1 MESRR
6 RVGRPADYSGLDPE
20 IVSSLEFLGLGG
32 YEIKVYLAILQ
43 NPQSRVPEIARLA
56 NVPQPKVY
64 ATIKRLISRGLIE
77 SHLGPVNRYSVMDPH
92 FGFQTLID
100 EIDRRENAAR
110 DVVRELQKNFLSVES
125 DDGSREG
132 RVKLFQTRPAA
143 TRSFRD
149 RLSRVQRQFDLV
161 VRWPLALTDYS
172 MDINRIAKAD
182 GQVRVLCEVRG
193 GLTESH
199 DEFIGRMLRAG
210 AMVRRVDETP
220 MRLAIFDGETTA
232 LPMTDP
238 DPHEGDGFMMLE
250 VRNREM
256 SQSFQMLFETFWV
269 AGQEL

>member
-1 MESRR
+1 MENRR

-20 IVSSLEFLGLGG
+20 IVNALEFLGLSG

-43 NPQSRVPEIARLA
+43 NPRSRVPEIARLA
-56 NVPQPKVY
+56 KVPQPKVY

-100 EIDRRENAAR
+100 EVDRRESAAR
-110 DVVRELQKNFLSVES
+110 EVVRGLQKDFLSVES

-149 RLSRVQRQFDLV
+149 RLSRVQHQFDLV

-172 MDINRIAKAD
+172 MDISRIVKAD
-182 GQVRVLCEVRG
+182 GRVRVLCEVADDP
-193 GLTESH
+193 TEDH
-199 DEFIGRMLRAG
+199 DEFIGRMIGAG
-210 AMVRRVDETP
+210 AMVRRVVETP
-220 MRLAIFDGETTA
+220 MRLAVFDGETTA
-232 LPMTDP
+232 LPMNDP

-250 VRNREM
+250 VRNRDM
-256 SQSFQMLFETFWV
+256 SRSFQALFETFWA
-269 AGQEL
+269 AGREL

>member
-1 MESRR
+1 MENRR
-6 RVGRPADYSGLDPE
+6 RVGRPADFSGLDPE
-20 IVSSLEFLGLGG
+20 TVNSLEFLGLSG

-43 NPQSRVPEIARLA
+43 NPRSRVPEIARLA
-56 NVPQPKVY
+56 KVPQPKVY

-100 EIDRRENAAR
+100 EVDRRETAAR
-110 DVVRELQKNFLSVES
+110 DVVRGLQQDFLSAES

-149 RLSRVQRQFDLV
+149 RLSRVQRQFDIV

-172 MDINRIAKAD
+172 MDIGRIVKAD
-182 GQVRVLCEVRG
+182 GRVRVLCEVG
-193 GLTESH
+193 GKLTEDH
-199 DEFIGRMLRAG
+199 DEFIGRMTGAG
-210 AMVRRVDETP
+210 ALVRRVDESP
-220 MRLAIFDGETTA
+220 MRLAIFDGQTTA
-232 LPMTDP
+232 LPMNDP

-256 SQSFQMLFETFWV
+256 SRSFLALFETFWT

>member
-1 MESRR
+1 MENRR
-6 RVGRPADYSGLDPE
+6 RVGRPADFSGLAPE
-20 IVSSLEFLGLGG
+20 IVGSLEFLGLSG
-32 YEIKVYLAILQ
+32 YEIKVYLAILR

-56 NVPQPKVY
+56 KVPQPKVY

-92 FGFQTLID
+92 SGFQTLID
-100 EIDRRENAAR
+100 EVDQRESAAR
-110 DVVRELQKNFLSVES
+110 EVVRELQKDFLAVES

-172 MDINRIAKAD
+172 MDISRITKSD
-182 GQVRVLCEVRG
+182 GQVRVLCEVDG
-193 GLTESH
+193 ELTEEH
-199 DEFIGRMLRAG
+199 DEFIGRMIGAG

-220 MRLAIFDGETTA
+220 MRLAVFDGETTA

-256 SQSFQMLFETFWV
+256 SQSFQTLFETFW
-269 AGQEL
+269 AAARKL